1 MQSKY
6 LEEIEVEKLREVM
19 SEERFLPLWV
29 SLETGMRVGDCVAIQ
44 NKNVKPDGIHFRAQK
59 TNKYGVAP
67 ISEDLRKRLKGRK
80 GKWVFP
86 SPSDPEKHI
95 TRQAVWS
102 RIKSAGKKAGLDL
115 RGVSPHAMRKVFAVE
130 LYREQGFQAV
140 KKALQ
145 HNNNATTEIYTFSD
159 WTTGENANIPLQRK
173 DLELIIRKCLEALT
187 DTYTDRIN
195 GITRPKKGD

>member
-6 LEEIEVEKLREVM
+6 LENSEVEKIREVM

-29 SLETGMRVGDCVAIQ
+29 SLETGLRVGDVVSI
-44 NKNVKPDGIHFRAQK
+44 KPSNVKPDGIHYRAQK
-59 TNKYGVAP
+59 TNKYGIAP
-67 ISEDLRKRLKGRK
+67 ISEELRKKLRRK
-80 GKWVFP
+80 GKWLFP
-86 SPSDPEKHI
+86 SPSDPSKHI
-95 TRQAVWS
+95 TRQTVWA

-130 LYREQGFQAV
+130 LYKEQGFKVV

-145 HNNNATTEIYTFSD
+145 HNNNATTEIYTFAD
-159 WTTGENANIPLQRK
+159 WTTGENANKPLQRK

-187 DTYTDRIN
+187 DTYTDKIN
-195 GITRPKKGD
+195 GISRPKKGD

>member
-6 LEEIEVEKLREVM
+6 LEKEELEKLREVM

-29 SLETGMRVGDCVAIQ
+29 SLETGLRVGDVVAI
-44 NKNVKPDGIHFRAQK
+44 KCRNVKEDGIHYRAQK

-67 ISEDLRKRLKGRK
+67 ISEELRKRLRK
-80 GKWVFP
+80 RGTWLFP
-86 SPSDPEKHI
+86 SPKNPNEHI
-95 TRQAVWS
+95 SRQTVWH
-102 RIKSAGKKAGLDL
+102 RIKAAGKRAGLDL

-130 LYREQGFQAV
+130 LYREQGFAVV

-145 HNNNATTEIYTFSD
+145 HNNNATTEIYTFAD
-159 WTTGENANIPLQRK
+159 WTTGENANKPLQRK

-187 DTYTDRIN
+187 DTYTDKIN
-195 GITRPKKGD
+195 GINRPKKGD